1 MANPLNL
8 FTYTFQVKAPLKAV
22 ADFHRSTDTLKR
34 LTPFPII
41 VQIHRLDPLGE
52 QSISEFTLWFGPFP
66 VRWIALHTHVDP
78 LHGFTD
84 TQTRGPLL
92 SWQHTHRFTA
102 LSENLT
108 QIEERIAYRHHPG
121 LKNAW
126 TRLVYAPWMLRIL
139 FLYRSFI
146 TRRAI
151 KG

>member
-8 FTYTFQVKAPLKAV
+8 FTYTFQVKAPLIAV

-66 VRWIALHTHVDP
+66 VHWVALHTDVDP

-92 SWQHTHRFTA
+92 HWKHTHTFTA
-102 LSENLT
+102 LSESST
-108 QIEERIAYRHHPG
+108 QIVERIVYQHHPG

-126 TRLVYAPWMLRIL
+126 TRLVYAPWMLRFL
-139 FLYRSFI
+139 FFYRSLV
-146 TRRAI
+146 TRRALED
-151 KG
+151 